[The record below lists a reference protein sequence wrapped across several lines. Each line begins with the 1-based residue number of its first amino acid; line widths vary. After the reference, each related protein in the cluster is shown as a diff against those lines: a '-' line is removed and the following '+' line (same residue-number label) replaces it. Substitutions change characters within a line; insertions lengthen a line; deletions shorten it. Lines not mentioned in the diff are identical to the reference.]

1 MQQMEDE
8 RSKVFNDILQ
18 LIKLEKN
25 KEAGKKDK
33 FEFSQVSVTFL
44 V

>member
-18 LIKLEKN
+18 LIKLGKN

>member
-8 RSKVFNDILQ
+8 RSKVFNDILL
-18 LIKLEKN
+18 LIKQEKN
-25 KEAGKKDK
+25 KEAGKRDK

-44 V
+44 I